1 MKTAYMSEWE
11 IQQMAEAALISFEGS
26 ASWSRAFDATIEF
39 AADEWEIK
47 ATKAQAATAV
57 AIAKTGWQG
66 IKQSVQKIIYLEEA
80 S

>member
-11 IQQMAEAALISFEGS
+11 IQNLAEAALTSYEAT
-26 ASWSRAFDATIEF
+26 ASWGRAFDAAVEF

-66 IKQSVQKIIYLEEA
+66 IKQSVSKVNYRPQY
-80 S
+80 

>member
-1 MKTAYMSEWE
+1 MKNAYMSEWE
-11 IQQMAEAALISFEGS
+11 IQALVEAALTSYEGT
-26 ASWSRAFDATIEF
+26 ASWGRAFEAAVEF

-66 IKQSVQKIIYLEEA
+66 IKQSVQKVQYRPQY
-80 S
+80 